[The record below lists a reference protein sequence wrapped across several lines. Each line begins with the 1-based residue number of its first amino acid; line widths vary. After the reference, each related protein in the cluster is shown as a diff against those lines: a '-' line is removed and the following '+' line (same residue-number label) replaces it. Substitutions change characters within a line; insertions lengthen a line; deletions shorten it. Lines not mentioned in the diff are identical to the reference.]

1 MSTEGRGDV
10 MNVKEIL
17 DLKGNFVL
25 TINVGATVEDAAVM
39 LADNHIG
46 AIVVTDATGGIAG
59 ILSERDVA
67 VSLPKF
73 GAALGETL
81 VSEIMTADVVACDTG
96 TTVKQV
102 LDIMVS
108 NGIRHLPVVESD
120 ELKGVVSLR
129 DVVGNWLGAIT
140 GDPVEDLD
148 ECPLDPFERSGNTA
162 A

>member
-1 MSTEGRGDV
+1 
-10 MNVKEIL
+10 MNVQEIL
-17 DLKGNFVL
+17 DLKGDFVL
-25 TINVGATVEDAAVM
+25 TITPGATVADAAAM
-39 LADNHIG
+39 LAENHIG
-46 AIVVTDATGGIAG
+46 AMVVTGENGGIHG
-59 ILSERDVA
+59 IVSERDVA

-73 GAALGETL
+73 GAALGDAK
-81 VSEIMTADVVACDTG
+81 VSEIMTADVIACNTE

-108 NGIRHLPVVESD
+108 NGIRHLPVVESGM
-120 ELKGVVSLR
+120 LKGVVSLR

-148 ECPLDPFERSGNTA
+148 AMPLDPFSSGQTTA

>member
-1 MSTEGRGDV
+1 M
-10 MNVKEIL
+10 
-17 DLKGNFVL
+17 
-25 TINVGATVEDAAVM
+25 TV
-39 LADNHIG
+39 
-46 AIVVTDATGGIAG
+46 
-59 ILSERDVA
+59 
-67 VSLPKF
+67 
-73 GAALGETL
+73 
-81 VSEIMTADVVACDTG
+81 DVVACDTA

-108 NGIRHLPVVESD
+108 NGIRHLPVVEND

-148 ECPLDPFERSGNTA
+148 EIPLDPFETGRITA

>member
-1 MSTEGRGDV
+1 
-10 MNVKEIL
+10 MNVREIL
-17 DLKGNFVL
+17 DLKGDFVL
-25 TINVGATVEDAAVM
+25 TIQPEATIGEAAAV
-39 LADNHIG
+39 LAKNHIG
-46 AIVVTDATGGIAG
+46 AIFVTDAAGAIAG

-67 VSLPKF
+67 VSLPRY
-73 GAALGETL
+73 GAAPGDTK
-81 VSEIMTADVVACDTG
+81 VSEIMTADVVTCNTE

-120 ELKGVVSLR
+120 ALKGVVSIR

-140 GDPVEDLD
+140 GDPVEDID
-148 ECPLDPFERSGNTA
+148 ECPLDPFEHNQNTA

>member
-1 MSTEGRGDV
+1 
-10 MNVKEIL
+10 MNVREIL
-17 DLKGNFVL
+17 DLKGDFVL
-25 TINVGATVEDAAVM
+25 TIAPDATVGDAAAV
-39 LADNHIG
+39 LAENHIG
-46 AIVVTDATGGIAG
+46 AIVVTDAAGSMAG

-73 GAALGETL
+73 GASLGEVK
-81 VSEIMTADVVACDTG
+81 VSEIMTADVVSCDTE

-108 NGIRHLPVVESD
+108 NGIRHLPVIEG
-120 ELKGVVSLR
+120 ERLKGVVSLR

-140 GDPVEDLD
+140 GDPVSDLD
-148 ECPLDPFERSGNTA
+148 EAPLDPFSFGRNTA

>member
-1 MSTEGRGDV
+1 

-25 TINVGATVEDAAVM
+25 TITPEATVGEAAAV
-39 LADNHIG
+39 LAENHIG
-46 AIVVTDATGGIAG
+46 AIVVTDAAGAIAG

-67 VSLPKF
+67 VSLPNY
-73 GAALGETL
+73 GAALGDAK
-81 VSEIMTADVVACDTG
+81 VSEIMTADVIACNTE

-120 ELKGVVSLR
+120 VLKGVVSLR

-148 ECPLDPFERSGNTA
+148 ERPLDPFTHSQNTA

>member
-1 MSTEGRGDV
+1 
-10 MNVKEIL
+10 MNVREIL
-17 DLKGNFVL
+17 DLKGDFVL
-25 TINVGATVEDAAVM
+25 TIQPEATIGEAAAV
-39 LADNHIG
+39 LAKNHIG
-46 AIVVTDATGGIAG
+46 AIVVTNAAGAITG

-67 VSLPKF
+67 VSLPRY
-73 GAALGETL
+73 GAAPGDTK
-81 VSEIMTADVVACDTG
+81 VSETMTADVVTCNTE

-120 ELKGVVSLR
+120 ALKGVVSIR

-140 GDPVEDLD
+140 GDPVEDID
-148 ECPLDPFERSGNTA
+148 ECPLDPFEHNQNTA

>member
-1 MSTEGRGDV
+1 
-10 MNVKEIL
+10 MNVQEIL

-25 TINVGATVEDAAVM
+25 TITPDATVGEAAAV
-39 LADNHIG
+39 LAENHIG
-46 AIVVTDATGGIAG
+46 AMVVTDNDSGIAG

-67 VSLPKF
+67 VSLPKY
-73 GAALGETL
+73 GAALGDTK
-81 VSEIMTADVVACDTG
+81 VSEIMTADVIACNTE

-108 NGIRHLPVVESD
+108 NGIRHLPVVERD
-120 ELKGVVSLR
+120 VLKGLVSLR

-148 ECPLDPFERSGNTA
+148 ERPLDPFAPSQNTA